1 MTASDETDSL
11 GASGP
16 DSFIIGE
23 LKGRLAANT
32 QLYAGVAALFLLLV
46 IAGVIWASYPRPG
59 VQGPVPVI
67 RADTAPWRVKPDDPG
82 GMDIPYRDSTVFNA
96 MHGDEPD
103 KVENLMPKTEQPLP
117 REKLIPG
124 LKTEAA
130 PATAPANT
138 PATAP
143 AATTTLA
150 VAPVS
155 KPFAATP
162 AAAKPAPVPA
172 IPPTVGWYVQLGS
185 VTAEKDAAAAW
196 KKFGKAYPPV
206 DGVALHV
213 EKADL
218 GAKGVHYRL
227 QGGPLEEKRAREIC
241 AAVTAKKP
249 GGCLVVKH

>member
-1 MTASDETDSL
+1 MTASDDTDGL

-32 QLYAGVAALFLLLV
+32 QLYAGLAALFLLIV

-67 RADTAPWRVKPDDPG
+67 RADTTPWRVKPDDPG

-130 PATAPANT
+130 PAATPANT
-138 PATAP
+138 PAAAP
-143 AATTTLA
+143 AVTMTPPIAHD
-150 VAPVS
+150 S
-155 KPFAATP
+155 KPATAAP
-162 AAAKPAPVPA
+162 AIVKPAPVPA
-172 IPPTVGWYVQLGS
+172 VPPTVGWYVQLGS
-185 VTAEKDAAAAW
+185 VTAEKDAPAAW
-196 KKFGKAYPPV
+196 KKFGKTHPLVA
-206 DGVALHV
+206 DVALHV

-218 GAKGVHYRL
+218 GAKGIYYRL

>member
-1 MTASDETDSL
+1 MTASDETDGL
-11 GASGP
+11 GAPGQE
-16 DSFIIGE
+16 SFIIGE

-32 QLYAGVAALFLLLV
+32 QLYAGVTALFLLLV
-46 IAGVIWASYPRPG
+46 IAAVIWASYPRPG
-59 VQGPVPVI
+59 TQGPVPVI

-96 MHGDEPD
+96 MHGEEPD

-130 PATAPANT
+130 PEATPSNATAA
-138 PATAP
+138 AP
-143 AATTTLA
+143 ETKAAA
-150 VAPVS
+150 
-155 KPFAATP
+155 P

-172 IPPTVGWYVQLGS
+172 VPPTIGWYVQLGS
-185 VTAEKDAAAAW
+185 VTAEKDAPAAW
-196 KKFGKAYPPV
+196 KKFGKTYPSIA
-206 DGVALHV
+206 DLALHI

-218 GAKGVHYRL
+218 GAKGIFYRL
-227 QGGPLEEKRAREIC
+227 QGGPLEEKRARAIC
-241 AAVTAKKP
+241 AAVAAKKP